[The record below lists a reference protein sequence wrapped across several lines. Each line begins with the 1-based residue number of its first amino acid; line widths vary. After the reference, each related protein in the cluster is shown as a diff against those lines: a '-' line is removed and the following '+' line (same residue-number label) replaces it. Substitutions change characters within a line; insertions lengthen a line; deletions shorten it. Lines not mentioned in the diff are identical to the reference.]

1 MNFEIF
7 TMVPMWV
14 FIHPPQSKRGMG
26 NKKLTMLDVRSLMLE
41 TQMLAWVELFLKR
54 GHALTFFQLMP
65 ITFQFTWTF

>member
-14 FIHPPQSKRGMG
+14 LIHQRQNKWGMG

-41 TQMLAWVELFLKR
+41 TQMLAGVELFKKK
-54 GHALTFFQLMP
+54 GMP
-65 ITFQFTWTF
+65 ILKGNGH